1 MSSAFV
7 GPFDGSDVQSLS
19 AELAFLMAM
28 RENIS
33 CYFAFGLLNDEG
45 WEISFG
51 CKILILIHR
60 LRWIE

>member
-19 AELAFLMAM
+19 AELAFLLAM

-33 CYFAFGLLNDEG
+33 CNLHSVYKMMRGGKFLLDVK
-45 WEISFG
+45 F
-51 CKILILIHR
+51 
-60 LRWIE
+60 